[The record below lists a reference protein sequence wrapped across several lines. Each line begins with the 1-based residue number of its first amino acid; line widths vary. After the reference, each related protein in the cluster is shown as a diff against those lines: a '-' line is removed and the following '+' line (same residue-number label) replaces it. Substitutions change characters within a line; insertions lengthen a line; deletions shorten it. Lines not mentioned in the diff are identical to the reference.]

1 MPASSTAKLLA
12 RFFQA
17 GVNAVSGEQSVIRAL
32 QQDEPFAADL
42 IIAVGKAA
50 SSMCLGALQAL
61 SKPCPALVVTKYEHA
76 DAAGGIIDGHTAV
89 EATAAADALR
99 RADAGTYL
107 RQTGDI
113 FITGPSNTN
122 VMDLT
127 IAVVS

>member
-1 MPASSTAKLLA
+1 MIAQDLVGHANISVLV
-12 RFFQA
+12 A
-17 GVNAVSGEQSVIRAL
+17 GTDGSDG
-32 QQDEPFAADL
+32 P
-42 IIAVGKAA
+42 
-50 SSMCLGALQAL
+50 
-61 SKPCPALVVTKYEHA
+61 T